1 MVTEGAAGSAGVP
14 RRRVVV
20 VDDHAA
26 FADLLTLAL
35 DGLDDIDCIG
45 TARSMSDALSL
56 VARTDPDLVVIDLL
70 LGHDSGLELVRRLR
84 AERPDLLL
92 VVASARSDT
101 GTLTAVAAAGAN
113 GFAPKSGAFGELLA
127 VLRASRIGAIS
138 VAPSLLPEAADPPK
152 DAWTEKLTARESDV
166 LTLMGRGA
174 SVPEIART
182 LNISLNTCRSYVR
195 AVHSKLG
202 VSTQLEAVLRAQ
214 QIGLI
219 RPSDGS

>member
-1 MVTEGAAGSAGVP
+1 MVTEGAAGAP

-26 FADLLTLAL
+26 FADLLKLAL
-35 DGLDDIDCIG
+35 AGLDDIDCIG
-45 TARSMSDALSL
+45 TARSLSEALSL
-56 VARTDPDLVVIDLL
+56 VARTQPNLVVIDLL
-70 LGHDSGLELVRRLR
+70 LGEDSGLELVRRLR
-84 AERPDLLL
+84 AERPDIVL

-138 VAPSLLPEAADPPK
+138 VAPSLLPEAADPPE
-152 DAWTEKLTARESDV
+152 DAWPEKLTARESDV
-166 LTLMGRGA
+166 LMLMGRGA

-182 LNISLNTCRSYVR
+182 LSISLNTCRSYVR

-219 RPSDGS
+219 RSSDGS

>member
-1 MVTEGAAGSAGVP
+1 VTEGAPGPA
-14 RRRVVV
+14 RRRVVI

-26 FADLLTLAL
+26 FADLLRLAL
-35 DGLDDIDCIG
+35 DGLDDLECVG
-45 TARSMSDALSL
+45 TAGSLSEAVSL
-56 VARTDPDLVVIDLL
+56 VARTAPDLVVVDLL
-70 LGHDSGLELVRRLR
+70 LGHDNGLEVVRRLR
-84 AERPDLLL
+84 AEREEVVL

-113 GFAPKSGAFGELLA
+113 GFAPKSGVFGELLA
-127 VLRASRIGAIS
+127 VLRASRVGAIS
-138 VAPSLLPEAADPPK
+138 VAPSLLPEAVEPPE
-152 DAWTEKLTARESDV
+152 DAWRERLTARETDV

-174 SVPEIART
+174 SVPEIARI

-219 RPSDGS
+219 RASDGS